1 MWFAVQFVLL
11 VLGLLLA
18 FVGDRFSIPLLFP
31 AGVGFLGLAMMAFGW
46 EGIITRRITVGS
58 RRHGS
63 RRTYAGI
70 SAIFHGIQFNFLGL
84 FIIAAAILIYF
95 NTGRDIFLHL
105 VRRPGLPLVLFGG
118 LCLLQAMIA
127 FLRSRQERQ
136 SSGCLGILHLL
147 ASGWLPGL
155 ILTAIG
161 LVLSALGV
169 FETLAPA
176 RFDELGGGLLEELYG
191 AR

>member
-1 MWFAVQFVLL
+1 MWFTIQLILL

-18 FVGDRFSIPLLFP
+18 FVGNRFSIPILFN
-31 AGVGFLGLAMMAFGW
+31 AGVGFLGLVMMAFGW
-46 EGIITRRITVGS
+46 EGIITRQITLG
-58 RRHGS
+58 RRRYGG
-63 RRTYAGI
+63 RRTYTGMA
-70 SAIFHGIQFNFLGL
+70 AIFHGIQLNFLGL
-84 FIIAAAILIYF
+84 FIIGVALMMHF
-95 NTGRDIFLHL
+95 GGGRGIFLQL

-127 FLRSRQERQ
+127 FLGAQQERQ
-136 SSGCLGILHLL
+136 GSGCLAILSLL
-147 ASGWLPGL
+147 AAGVLPGL
-155 ILTAIG
+155 ILTAVG